1 MQNKNRIHSS
11 LKPRLYRIKI
21 LVIGGFILLACEVSS
36 PQSGKYVRKSV
47 AFVDVLMI
55 TDSNI
60 RLMGENER
68 FLLNAIHESIRI
80 SRFDYNP
87 LPGAVQSTFKMNLR
101 AKGMVGD
108 DQIAAVIREIIAP
121 EIIKYL
127 DVSKELRAQ
136 NLVSEVQ
143 KNMFIAVKAKELG
156 VTAEQ
161 MEQVMNSSYIYVPF
175 ISKYKLK
182 KEKDEKDLN
191 VSISGGLIWFH
202 ITAGDEPQ
210 VEKLAT
216 IRSDATSSAE
226 KKKDYDMEGAIISAE
241 EYAYRT
247 AVQTLTMNLQV
258 LTRGID
264 MFKLTAP
271 IADVDGRTI
280 RFPLSKVEGIRMDE
294 PFFVGE
300 YSETKTGKI
309 KFRQSGF
316 VRVGTVSDPNKPG
329 KQLSTAWAV
338 KKGDWVR
345 GMTILEHPRIG
356 IDISV
361 KPRWFKMDI
370 KEGIFFNDE
379 YFYIHFDDYKGG
391 AVGIDFDMQWNIAEM
406 TKKRQSFLVVG
417 GTAGAT
423 PVRSAIYSSFWDIVF
438 DVPEESWAAGI
449 LSGYLGYMRKF
460 YLGPM
465 AVHAEALAGIQHL
478 VLSDTWQDENVTISN
493 NSLGARVNLGL
504 EYAVNIDWNI
514 GVFAGMNL
522 FPAMDWWTVKYK
534 DEEIDVENYDVWDA
548 PKISSIS
555 PTYGFYIHY
564 SIPTLSVN
572 PGAMLQKGIEKK
584 MGKF

>member
-1 MQNKNRIHSS
+1 M
-11 LKPRLYRIKI
+11 
-21 LVIGGFILLACEVSS
+21 LAAFSY
-36 PQSGKYVRKSV
+36 PQTGKYARKSV
-47 AFVDVLMI
+47 AFVDALMI
-55 TDSNI
+55 ADSDI
-60 RLMGENER
+60 RLSNENER
-68 FLLNAIHESIRI
+68 YLLNAVHESIRI
-80 SRFDYNP
+80 PRFDYNP
-87 LPGAVQSTFKMNLR
+87 LPDVVQITFKKNLQT
-101 AKGMVGD
+101 KGMVAD
-108 DQIAAVIREIIAP
+108 DKIAAVIRDIIAP

-143 KNMFIAVKAKELG
+143 KNSFIAIKAKELG

-182 KEKDEKDLN
+182 KEKDEKDLS
-191 VSISGGLIWFH
+191 VSVSGGLIWFH
-202 ITAGDEPQ
+202 IIAGDEPQ

-226 KKKDYDMEGAIISAE
+226 KKKVYDFEGKKIDAE
-241 EYAYRT
+241 EYVYRT

-280 RFPLSKVEGIRMDE
+280 RFPLSKAEGIRMDE

-300 YSETKTGKI
+300 YSETKNGKI

-356 IDISV
+356 VDISV
-361 KPRWFKMDI
+361 KPRWFTMDI
-370 KEGIFFNDE
+370 KKGAFLSDDFFIT
-379 YFYIHFDDYKGG
+379 YDDYKGG
-391 AVGIDFDMQWNIAEM
+391 AIGIDFDMQWNIAEM

-423 PVRSAIYSSFWDIVF
+423 PVRSAIYSSLGDIVF

-465 AVHAEALAGIQHL
+465 AIHAEALAGIQHL
-478 VLSDTWQDENVTISN
+478 VLSEPWQDEDVTISN

-504 EYAVNIDWNI
+504 EYAVNIDWNVGI
-514 GVFAGMNL
+514 FAGMNL

-534 DEEIDVENYDVWDA
+534 DEEINMKNDADWGA

-572 PGAMLQKGIEKK
+572 PGALLQKEIDKK
-584 MGKF
+584 VKNF

>member
-1 MQNKNRIHSS
+1 M
-11 LKPRLYRIKI
+11 RIKKQIICSPNLGSSRLKI
-21 LVIGGFILLACEVSS
+21 LAVVGFILMFTAISF
-36 PQSGKYVRKSV
+36 PQAGKYTRKSV
-47 AFVDVLMI
+47 AFVDALMI
-55 TDSNI
+55 TNSDI
-60 RLMGENER
+60 RLSEENER
-68 FLLNAIHESIRI
+68 YWLNAIHESIRI
-80 SRFDYNP
+80 PRFDYNP
-87 LPGAVQSTFKMNLR
+87 LPEAVQSTFKTSLQ

-108 DQIAAVIREIIAP
+108 DQIAVVIREIIAP
-121 EIIKYL
+121 EIIKFL

-143 KNMFIAVKAKELG
+143 KNSFIAVKAKELG

-182 KEKDEKDLN
+182 KEKDEKDLS

-202 ITAGDEPQ
+202 IIAGDEPQ

-226 KKKDYDMEGAIISAE
+226 KKKDYNLDGAMIDPE
-241 EYAYRT
+241 EFAYRT

-280 RFPLSKVEGIRMDE
+280 RFPLTKSEGIRMDE

-316 VRVGTVSDPNKPG
+316 VRIGTVSDPNKPG

-356 IDISV
+356 VDISV

-379 YFYIHFDDYKGG
+379 YFYIHFGDYKGG
-391 AVGIDFDMQWNIAEM
+391 AIGIDFDMQWNIAEL

-417 GTAGAT
+417 GTVGAT
-423 PVRSAIYSSFWDIVF
+423 PIRSAIYDSFLDIYF
-438 DVPEESWAAGI
+438 DVPEDSWAAGI

-478 VLSDTWQDENVTISN
+478 VLSDTWEDENVTISN

-534 DEEIDVENYDVWDA
+534 DEEIDVENYTGYKA
-548 PKISSIS
+548 PRISSIS

-572 PGAMLQKGIEKK
+572 PGAMLQKGIDKK
-584 MGKF
+584 IGNF

>member
-1 MQNKNRIHSS
+1 VRNKNQIIYSPKPGSS
-11 LKPRLYRIKI
+11 RRKI
-21 LVIGGFILLACEVSS
+21 LAVVGFILMLAAVSY
-36 PQSGKYVRKSV
+36 PQSGKYARKSV
-47 AFVDVLMI
+47 AFVDALMI
-55 TDSNI
+55 TDSDI
-60 RLMGENER
+60 RLSEENQR
-68 FLLNAIHESIRI
+68 YLLNAVHESIRI
-80 SRFDYNP
+80 PRFDYNP
-87 LPGAVQSTFKMNLR
+87 LPEAVQTTFKKNLQT
-101 AKGMVGD
+101 KGMVDD
-108 DQIAAVIREIIAP
+108 DQIAAVIRDIIAP

-143 KNMFIAVKAKELG
+143 KNSFIAVKAKELG

-182 KEKDEKDLN
+182 KEKDEKDLS
-191 VSISGGLIWFH
+191 VSVSGGLIWFH
-202 ITAGDEPQ
+202 IIAGDEPQ

-226 KKKDYDMEGAIISAE
+226 KKKDYDLEGAIIDAE

-280 RFPLSKVEGIRMDE
+280 RFPLSKSEGIRMDE

-356 IDISV
+356 VDISV

-370 KEGIFFNDE
+370 KEGIFLSDDFLIAFND
-379 YFYIHFDDYKGG
+379 YSGG
-391 AVGIDFDMQWNIAEM
+391 AVGIDFDMQWNIAEL

-423 PVRSAIYSSFWDIVF
+423 PVESKIYDLNSFGGIF
-438 DVPEESWAAGI
+438 PNNNWAAGI
-449 LSGYLGYMRKF
+449 LCGYLGYMRKF

-465 AVHAEALAGIQHL
+465 AIHAEALAGIQHL
-478 VLSDTWQDENVTISN
+478 VLSDTWDDETVTISN

-504 EYAVNIDWNI
+504 EYAVNIDWNVGI
-514 GVFAGMNL
+514 FAGMNL

-534 DEEIDVENYDVWDA
+534 DKEVDVENYTGYKA
-548 PKISSIS
+548 PRISSIS

-572 PGAMLQKGIEKK
+572 PGALLQKGIDKK
-584 MGKF
+584 IGNF

>member
-1 MQNKNRIHSS
+1 MRNKNQIIYSPKPGSS
-11 LKPRLYRIKI
+11 RRKI
-21 LVIGGFILLACEVSS
+21 LAVVGFILMLAAVSY
-36 PQSGKYVRKSV
+36 PQSGKYARKSV
-47 AFVDVLMI
+47 AFVDALMI
-55 TDSNI
+55 TDSDI
-60 RLMGENER
+60 RLSEENQR
-68 FLLNAIHESIRI
+68 YLLNAVHESIRI
-80 SRFDYNP
+80 PRFDYNP
-87 LPGAVQSTFKMNLR
+87 LPEAVQTTFKKNLQT
-101 AKGMVGD
+101 KGMVDD
-108 DQIAAVIREIIAP
+108 DQIAAVIRDIIAP

-143 KNMFIAVKAKELG
+143 KNSFIAVKAKELG

-182 KEKDEKDLN
+182 KEKDEKDLS
-191 VSISGGLIWFH
+191 VSVSGGLIWFH
-202 ITAGDEPQ
+202 IIAGDEPQ

-226 KKKDYDMEGAIISAE
+226 KKKDYDLEGAIIDAE

-280 RFPLSKVEGIRMDE
+280 RFPLSKSEGIRMDE

-356 IDISV
+356 VDISV

-370 KEGIFFNDE
+370 KEGIFLSDDFLIAFND
-379 YFYIHFDDYKGG
+379 YSGG
-391 AVGIDFDMQWNIAEM
+391 AVGIDFDMQWNIAEL

-423 PVRSAIYSSFWDIVF
+423 PVESKIYDLNSFGGIF
-438 DVPEESWAAGI
+438 PNNNWAAGI
-449 LSGYLGYMRKF
+449 LCGYLGYMRKF

-465 AVHAEALAGIQHL
+465 AIHAEALAGIQHL
-478 VLSDTWQDENVTISN
+478 VLSDTWDDETVTISN

-504 EYAVNIDWNI
+504 EYAVNIDWNVGI
-514 GVFAGMNL
+514 FAGMNL

-534 DEEIDVENYDVWDA
+534 DKEVDVENYTGYKA
-548 PKISSIS
+548 PRISSIS

-572 PGAMLQKGIEKK
+572 PGALLQKGIDKK
-584 MGKF
+584 IGNF